1 MHWLAIQF
9 PRLGVELRERVQAE
23 AAALAMVDAQGS
35 AGTLLQVNATAFQAG
50 LRTGMTT
57 ARALAMLPELQL
69 CTRDPAAEV
78 QALSHWARLLYSLA
92 PRVVLL
98 EEMSPALAVDISGNT
113 RLQQDDTL
121 LQVVAAW
128 AAATRLSVHAGV
140 APTPLGA
147 ALLAQWQGT
156 SSGSGSSFCPGAVDW
171 ALLWPRI
178 PITLLPYAA
187 ATHAALLA
195 LGVRHCA
202 QLQAL
207 DRADLVR
214 RLGPESLHVLDRL
227 SGRIDDPRPALS
239 FPMNPEV
246 SIPLY
251 SEIRHWEGLRFALHR
266 ALQDLQLLLR
276 TQAQASR
283 SWLLQL
289 QGRERQWSSTLEVR
303 DPSTKVETLLT
314 LWQWRLQ
321 QQPLDFAVHT
331 LHLQALAP
339 HHWSGRQTT
348 WWQDEAEEA
357 RWQLVEQLRQRLGD
371 VAVYAVAGVADHR
384 PDYAWQRVPPGA
396 GQGEANAARPLWL
409 LAQALPL
416 HAPPLLP
423 PAQVERIEGGW
434 WDGRDQSR
442 DYFRWRHPGGALCW
456 VYRDRRQGRFYVQGY
471 FA

>member
-1 MHWLAIQF
+1 MRWLAVQF

-23 AAALAMVDAQGS
+23 AVALALVDVQGS
-35 AGTLLQVNATAFQAG
+35 AGTLLQVNATALQAG

-92 PRVVLL
+92 PQVVLL

-113 RLQQDDTL
+113 RLQQDDAL

-128 AAATRLSVHAGV
+128 ATATRLSVRAGV

-147 ALLAQWQGT
+147 ALLAQWQGAG
-156 SSGSGSSFCPGAVDW
+156 SRSGFCPEPTDW
-171 ALLWPRI
+171 ALLWPQI
-178 PITLLPYAA
+178 PITLLPCAA
-187 ATHAALLA
+187 VTRAALLD

-227 SGRIDDPRPALS
+227 SGRTVDPRPALS
-239 FPMNPEV
+239 FPVDLEV

-266 ALQDLQLLLR
+266 ALQDLQLLLG

-303 DPSTKVETLLT
+303 DPATNVETLLT

-339 HHWSGRQTT
+339 QHWPGRQAT
-348 WWQDEAEEA
+348 WWQDGAEEA

-371 VAVYAVAGVADHR
+371 VAVHAVAGVADHR
-384 PDYAWQRVPPGA
+384 PDHAWQRVSPGA

-416 HAPPLLP
+416 HDPSLFL

-456 VYRDRRQGRFYVQGY
+456 VYQDRRQGRFYVQGY

>member
-1 MHWLAIQF
+1 MRWLAVQF

-23 AAALAMVDAQGS
+23 AAALALVDMQGS
-35 AGTLLQVNATAFQAG
+35 AGTLLQVNATALQAG

-98 EEMSPALAVDISGNT
+98 EEISPALAVDISGNT
-113 RLQQDDTL
+113 RLRQDDTL

-128 AAATRLSVHAGV
+128 AAATRLSVRAGV

-147 ALLAQWQGT
+147 ALLAQWQGAG
-156 SSGSGSSFCPGAVDW
+156 SRSGSCLEPTDW
-171 ALLWPRI
+171 ALLWPQI
-178 PITLLPYAA
+178 PITLLPCAV
-187 ATHAALLA
+187 ATRAALLA

-202 QLQAL
+202 QLQAV

-239 FPMNPEV
+239 FPVDPEV

-251 SEIRHWEGLRFALHR
+251 DEIRHWEGLRFALHR

-303 DPSTKVETLLT
+303 DPATNVETLLT

-339 HHWSGRQTT
+339 QHWPGRQAT
-348 WWQDEAEEA
+348 WWQDGAEEA

-371 VAVYAVAGVADHR
+371 VAVHAVAGVADHR
-384 PDYAWQRVPPGA
+384 PDYAWQKVPMSLVPSGCW
-396 GQGEANAARPLWL
+396 RRHCRSMP
-409 LAQALPL
+409 
-416 HAPPLLP
+416 H
-423 PAQVERIEGGW
+423 R
-434 WDGRDQSR
+434 S
-442 DYFRWRHPGGALCW
+442 FR
-456 VYRDRRQGRFYVQGY
+456 RRR
-471 FA
+471 

>member
-1 MHWLAIQF
+1 MRWLAVQF

-23 AAALAMVDAQGS
+23 AVALALVDVQGS
-35 AGTLLQVNATAFQAG
+35 AGTLLQVNATALQAG

-92 PRVVLL
+92 PQVVLL

-113 RLQQDDTL
+113 RLQQDDAL
-121 LQVVAAW
+121 SQVVAAW
-128 AAATRLSVHAGV
+128 ATATRLSVRAGV

-147 ALLAQWQGT
+147 ALLAQWQGAG
-156 SSGSGSSFCPGAVDW
+156 SRSGFCPEPTDW
-171 ALLWPRI
+171 ALLWPQI
-178 PITLLPYAA
+178 PITLLPCAA
-187 ATHAALLA
+187 VTRAALLD

-227 SGRIDDPRPALS
+227 SGRTVDPRPALS
-239 FPMNPEV
+239 FPVDLEV

-266 ALQDLQLLLR
+266 ALQDLQLLLG

-303 DPSTKVETLLT
+303 DPATNVETLLT

-339 HHWSGRQTT
+339 QHWPGRQAT
-348 WWQDEAEEA
+348 WWQDGAEEA

-371 VAVYAVAGVADHR
+371 VAVHAVAGVADHR
-384 PDYAWQRVPPGA
+384 PDHAWQRVSPGA

-416 HAPPLLP
+416 HDPSLFL

-456 VYRDRRQGRFYVQGY
+456 VYQDRRQGRFYVQGY

>member
-1 MHWLAIQF
+1 MRWLAVQF

-23 AAALAMVDAQGS
+23 AVALALVDVQGS
-35 AGTLLQVNATAFQAG
+35 AGTLLQVNATALQAG

-92 PRVVLL
+92 PQVVLL

-113 RLQQDDTL
+113 RLQQDDAL

-128 AAATRLSVHAGV
+128 ATATRLSVRAGV

-147 ALLAQWQGT
+147 ALLAQWQGAG
-156 SSGSGSSFCPGAVDW
+156 SRSGFCPEPTDW
-171 ALLWPRI
+171 ALLWPQI
-178 PITLLPYAA
+178 PITLLPCAA
-187 ATHAALLA
+187 ATRAALLD

-227 SGRIDDPRPALS
+227 SGRTVDPRPALS
-239 FPMNPEV
+239 FPVDLEV

-266 ALQDLQLLLR
+266 ALQDLQLLLG

-303 DPSTKVETLLT
+303 DLATNVETLLT

-339 HHWSGRQTT
+339 QHWPGRQAT
-348 WWQDEAEEA
+348 WWQDGAEEA

-371 VAVYAVAGVADHR
+371 VAVHAVAGVADHR
-384 PDYAWQRVPPGA
+384 PDHAWQRVPPGA

-416 HAPPLLP
+416 HAPSLFL

-456 VYRDRRQGRFYVQGY
+456 VYQDRRQGRFYVQGY

>member
-1 MHWLAIQF
+1 MHWLAVQF
-9 PRLGVELRERVQAE
+9 PRLSVGLRERVQAD
-23 AAALAMVDAQGS
+23 AVALALVDVRGS
-35 AGTLLQVNATAFQAG
+35 AGTLLQVNATALQAG

-69 CTRDPAAEV
+69 CTRDPVAEV

-92 PRVVLL
+92 PQVVLL
-98 EEMSPALAVDISGNT
+98 EEISPALAVDISGNT

-128 AAATRLSVHAGV
+128 AAATRLSVRVGV

-147 ALLAQWQGT
+147 ALLAQWQGAG
-156 SSGSGSSFCPGAVDW
+156 SRSGFCLEPTDW
-171 ALLWPRI
+171 ALLWPQI
-178 PITLLPYAA
+178 PITLLPCAA
-187 ATHAALLA
+187 ATRTALLA

-227 SGRIDDPRPALS
+227 SGRTSDPRPALS
-239 FPMNPEV
+239 FPVDPEV

-303 DPSTKVETLLT
+303 DPTTNVETLLT

-339 HHWSGRQTT
+339 QRWPGRQAT
-348 WWQDEAEEA
+348 WWQDGAEEA

-371 VAVYAVAGVADHR
+371 VAVHAVAGVADHR

-416 HAPPLLP
+416 HAPSLFLP
-423 PAQVERIEGGW
+423 TQVERIEGGW

>member
-1 MHWLAIQF
+1 MRWLAVQF
-9 PRLGVELRERVQAE
+9 PHLGVELRERVQAE
-23 AAALAMVDAQGS
+23 AVALALVDVQDS
-35 AGTLLQVNATAFQAG
+35 AGTLLQVNATALQAG

-92 PRVVLL
+92 PQVVLL

-113 RLQQDDTL
+113 RLQQDDAL
-121 LQVVAAW
+121 LQVVATW
-128 AAATRLSVHAGV
+128 AAATRLSVRAGV

-147 ALLAQWQGT
+147 ALLAQWQGAG
-156 SSGSGSSFCPGAVDW
+156 SHSGFCPEPTDW
-171 ALLWPRI
+171 ARLWPQI
-178 PITLLPYAA
+178 PITLLPCAA
-187 ATHAALLA
+187 ATRAALLA
-195 LGVRHCA
+195 LGVRHCG

-227 SGRIDDPRPALS
+227 SGRTGDPRRALS
-239 FPMNPEV
+239 FPVDPEV

-251 SEIRHWEGLRFALHR
+251 GEIRHWEGLRFTLHR
-266 ALQDLQLLLR
+266 ALQDLQLLLG

-303 DPSTKVETLLT
+303 DPATNAETLLT

-339 HHWSGRQTT
+339 QRWPGRQAT

-416 HAPPLLP
+416 HAPSLFL

-456 VYRDRRQGRFYVQGY
+456 VYQDRRQGRFYVQGY